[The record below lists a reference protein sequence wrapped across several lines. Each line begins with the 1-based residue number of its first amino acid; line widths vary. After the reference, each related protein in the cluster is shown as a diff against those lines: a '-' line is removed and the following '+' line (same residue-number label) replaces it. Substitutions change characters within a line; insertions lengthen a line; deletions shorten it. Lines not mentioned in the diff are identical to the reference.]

1 MGKPKPENQNRK
13 TEIGKPKLENQ
24 IRKPKSENQNWK
36 TEIGKQKSENHLIF
50 FHINKLGTQIV
61 AAGRV

>member
-24 IRKPKSENQNWK
+24 IRKPKSEN
-36 TEIGKQKSENHLIF
+36 HLIF
-50 FHINKLGTQIV
+50 FHINMLGTQIV